1 MAPTLKVFPTAQEA
15 ATAAAA
21 FLAERLRAGGRA
33 VFAGGRT
40 PLAAYRHL
48 AQSDLHWSRIQL
60 IVSDERCVPPEAPE
74 RNDRALREALGNL
87 GYTLHAYPAEH
98 GPVAAAEAMEA
109 VVASLVP
116 FDLVL
121 LGLGED
127 GHTASLFPAH
137 AALEAP
143 TLVAPVFQAPKPP
156 PSRVTLTPRALSQTP
171 TVLYLVTGSG
181 KRAALRAWLAG
192 EDLPPK
198 RIQAPE
204 VLVFADTAAG
214 GDL

>member
-1 MAPTLKVFPTAQEA
+1 MAPALKVFPTAEA
-15 ATAAAA
+15 AAEAAAR
-21 FLAERLRAGGRA
+21 LLSERLRAGGSA
-33 VFAGGRT
+33 VLAGGRT
-40 PLAAYRHL
+40 PLATYRRL
-48 AQSDLHWSRIQL
+48 AQEDLYWSRIQL
-60 IVSDERCVPPEAPE
+60 IASDERCLPPEDPE
-74 RNDRALREALGNL
+74 RNDHAIQKALGDL

-98 GPVAAAEAMEA
+98 GPEAAAKAMEA
-109 VVASLVP
+109 VVAALVP

-127 GHTASLFPAH
+127 GHTASLFPGH

-143 TLVAPVFQAPKPP
+143 TLVAPVSGAPKPP

-171 TVLYLVTGSG
+171 TVLYLVTGAG
-181 KRAALRAWLAG
+181 KRAALRAWLGG
-192 EDLPPK
+192 EDLPPT

-204 VLVFADTAAG
+204 VLVFADMAAG